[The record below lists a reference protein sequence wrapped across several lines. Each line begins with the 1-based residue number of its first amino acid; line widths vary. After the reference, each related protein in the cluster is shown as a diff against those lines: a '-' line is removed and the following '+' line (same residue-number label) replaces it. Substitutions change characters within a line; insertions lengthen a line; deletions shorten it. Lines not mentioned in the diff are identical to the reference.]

1 MKKRSLIS
9 AVAML
14 IVSAI
19 VLTSATYA
27 WFASGSNA
35 YVETISATITNS
47 DGSILLSADGGTQ
60 WLSTI
65 GQGNFTAS
73 TGSFSSAYAPVSVTV
88 AANPAVVGGQLDG
101 SNFQAVAATAGNEYT
116 KFSYK
121 LKTTVDATVSCAP
134 SFATAVDYGYAL
146 VIINGTTYLYGKDT
160 ARTYNPISNAA
171 DLTTVKG
178 VDSNNNYIMDS
189 GDSLCP
195 AIGAAT
201 QPTNPGT
208 ITIDTTANNPVDI
221 DVYIWAEG
229 QDASCHGTV
238 NAQEISIGFS
248 FTK

>member
-27 WFASGSNA
+27 WFATGSNA

-47 DGSILLSADGGTQ
+47 DGSILLSADGGTN

-65 GQGNFTAS
+65 GQGNFTAA
-73 TGSFSSAYAPVSVTV
+73 TGTFSSAYAPVSVTV
-88 AANPAVVGGQLDG
+88 APSPVVVGGQLDG

-116 KFSYK
+116 EFTYK
-121 LKTTVDATVSCAP
+121 LKTTVDATVTCAP
-134 SFATAVDYGYAL
+134 SFSTAVAYGYAL
-146 VIINGTTYLYGKDT
+146 VIVNGQTYLYGSDST
-160 ARTYNPISNAA
+160 RTYNPIATAA
-171 DLTTVKG
+171 DLSTVVG
-178 VDSNNNYIMDS
+178 VDSNNNYIMDN
-189 GDSLCP
+189 GDSACP
-195 AIGAAT
+195 TLGSTT

-221 DVYIWAEG
+221 KVLVWAEG
-229 QDASCHGTV
+229 QDAACHGTV
-238 NAQEISIGFS
+238 NAQEIAIGFS